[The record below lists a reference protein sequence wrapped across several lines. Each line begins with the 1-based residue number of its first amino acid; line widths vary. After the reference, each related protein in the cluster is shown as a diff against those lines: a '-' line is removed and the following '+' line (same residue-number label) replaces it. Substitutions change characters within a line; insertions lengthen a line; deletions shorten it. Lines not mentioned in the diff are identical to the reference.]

1 MAVPSA
7 AGGVLLGARS
17 CRRRGR
23 TLCPARAGA
32 SAANASESLA
42 CFPARAPLSCDMK
55 FQREKMD
62 FLSLLL
68 LFFSAVA
75 VSRAQVLQE
84 PSADTSEGTGIN
96 ITCSHPSIQA
106 DIIHWYRQLPGRG
119 PAFLVSAVKGSK
131 VVPDPVGRLLV
142 SEDRRSSTLWLAGP
156 RLWDSAVYYCAL
168 AARGEEPGL
177 RPSTNRF
184 GRPGCTVPSEPA
196 GGAACRANKLHSDP
210 VFSREK

>member
-1 MAVPSA
+1 GP
-7 AGGVLLGARS
+7 GPRTPLNLWLLS
-17 CRRRGR
+17 Q
-23 TLCPARAGA
+23 LVH
-32 SAANASESLA
+32 
-42 CFPARAPLSCDMK
+42 LS
-55 FQREKMD
+55 
-62 FLSLLL
+62 
-68 LFFSAVA
+68 
-75 VSRAQVLQE
+75 QVLQE

-142 SEDRRSSTLWLAGP
+142 SEDRRSSTLWLAWP

-184 GRPGCTVPSEPA
+184 GRPGCTLASQMP
-196 GGAACRANKLHSDP
+196 H
-210 VFSREK
+210 